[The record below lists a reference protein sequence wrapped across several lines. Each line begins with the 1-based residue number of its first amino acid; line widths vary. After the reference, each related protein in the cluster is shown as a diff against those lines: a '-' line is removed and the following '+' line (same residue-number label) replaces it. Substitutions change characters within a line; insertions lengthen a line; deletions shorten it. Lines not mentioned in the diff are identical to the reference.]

1 MQSEFVNLMWM
12 MSARETHVLSVNVP
26 REVKGGLITKLNV
39 FQSVRVLLQVITL
52 SAFLGT
58 QFSETGTH
66 GSCTDACV
74 NLFEVCAMLLK
85 AIPHFLP
92 LTVAQTFVLEMRP
105 HWHEWFQQCWAREH
119 VACSRFFQPVTF
131 PFARNCSTNVFTVFP
146 AGASLHLYWFLNRRW
161 NMKIEFVCK
170 NHSTIRVFCSVVSG
184 GAILNDVT
192 AASVAKYG
200 KNTNV

>member
-26 REVKGGLITKLNV
+26 PEVKGGLITKLNV

-119 VACSRFFQPVTF
+119 VACSRFFLACHIPICAKLLHQRLHRVPCWCLLALVL
-131 PFARNCSTNVFTVFP
+131 VFEP
-146 AGASLHLYWFLNRRW
+146 ALEYENRICLQKSFHNSCFLLCR
-161 NMKIEFVCK
+161 
-170 NHSTIRVFCSVVSG
+170 
-184 GAILNDVT
+184 
-192 AASVAKYG
+192 
-200 KNTNV
+200 